1 MRCLRHE
8 LKKINIIKFIVALLI
23 FLTVGNIAIGF
34 LYNEKQFSSQ
44 KALMQERNIYVEA
57 KENIDQEDSYGIE
70 DICDE
75 EIAKIDYCMD
85 NDIPYKQLSVASN
98 LVKNGLFVSI
108 ITIFIMMIVYNIV
121 AVEDEN
127 NTWKNLLIIN
137 KINYKRIHVRKK
149 IAGLLA
155 ALGIVII
162 FIGFVLLFGT
172 IRYHSW
178 GNVNLLYQDGKI
190 VLGKYNNEI
199 INMIICLIVKGIVYS
214 SIAFLIACMTKKSR
228 IAIVIPIVLLMF
240 ESTIKSVLEQFKISN
255 ILPFKYM
262 NILENVSS
270 FGMKEIVL
278 AMIYMLVLLIC
289 MDIGSYYAIRNKQ

>member
-162 FIGFVLLFGT
+162 FIAFVLLFGT

>member
-1 MRCLRHE
+1 MRCIRHE

-162 FIGFVLLFGT
+162 FIAFVLLFGT

>member
-137 KINYKRIHVRKK
+137 KINYKRIYVRKK

-214 SIAFLIACMTKKSR
+214 SIAFLIACITKKSR

-240 ESTIKSVLEQFKISN
+240 ESTIKSVLEQFKIAN

>member
-1 MRCLRHE
+1 MRCIRHE

-149 IAGLLA
+149 IAGFLA

>member
-1 MRCLRHE
+1 MRCIRHE

-137 KINYKRIHVRKK
+137 KINYKRIYVRKK
-149 IAGLLA
+149 NAGLLA

-214 SIAFLIACMTKKSR
+214 SIAFLIACITKKSR

-240 ESTIKSVLEQFKISN
+240 ESTIKSVLEQFKIAN